1 MVLNRRRLLT
11 GLIAAPLVMSSDML
25 MPLRGVKLYM
35 PSPPRSTHSQS
46 LLDEMLK
53 FANTPYLERM
63 DLGQDY
69 NGNNWGPGHQIYDIL
84 KENSER
90 LSDTIIQVRRQ
101 IEEFKVT
108 EPFTTSDKVGAAF
121 KERQNNL
128 YLDIS
133 GKHPILHDRKLRH
146 IIKDAMHVN
155 A

>member
-63 DLGQDY
+63 DLGQ
-69 NGNNWGPGHQIYDIL
+69 
-84 KENSER
+84 E
-90 LSDTIIQVRRQ
+90 
-101 IEEFKVT
+101 
-108 EPFTTSDKVGAAF
+108 
-121 KERQNNL
+121 
-128 YLDIS
+128 
-133 GKHPILHDRKLRH
+133 DRKS
-146 IIKDAMHVN
+146 VV
-155 A
+155 